1 MSKDPKIDMPFFDDR
16 GISEPVLVNTS
27 KGQACV
33 AWFNKKTGYWHD
45 EQGNTF
51 GDVRRWDSL
60 PKDFEI
66 NYEYYGG
73 LI

>member
-1 MSKDPKIDMPFFDDR
+1 MSRDGKIDKPRLNENGVSD
-16 GISEPVLVNTS
+16 PVVVNTS
-27 KGQACV
+27 TGQVCV
-33 AWFNKKTGYWHD
+33 AWFDSKDGYWHD

-66 NYEYYGG
+66 DYSLYGG
-73 LI
+73 E

>member
-73 LI
+73 LV

>member
-66 NYEYYGG
+66 NYEIYGG
-73 LI
+73 M